1 MKTIKTKK
9 DYQDYAKSKQPKQ
22 TILKNCINAFLWG
35 GAICTLGEI
44 LGQIYINLFGLEKEV
59 AASIQS
65 MTLIFIGAFLTTI
78 GVYDNIGK
86 HAGAGSIVPITG
98 FANSIVAP
106 AIEFKKEGYILGVG
120 AKMFTLAGPVVVY
133 GTSAS
138 VIVGILYYFLK

>member
-1 MKTIKTKK
+1 MKTIKTKR
-9 DYQDYAKSKQPKQ
+9 DYQDYAKGKQPKQ

-35 GAICTLGEI
+35 GAICTFGEI
-44 LGQIYINLFGLEKEV
+44 LGEVYKNVFGLEKEV

-65 MTLIFIGAFLTTI
+65 MTLIFIGSFLTTI
-78 GVYDNIGK
+78 GIYDNIGK

-120 AKMFTLAGPVVVY
+120 AKMFTLAGPVLVY
-133 GTSAS
+133 EIGRAH
-138 VIVGILYYFLK
+138 V